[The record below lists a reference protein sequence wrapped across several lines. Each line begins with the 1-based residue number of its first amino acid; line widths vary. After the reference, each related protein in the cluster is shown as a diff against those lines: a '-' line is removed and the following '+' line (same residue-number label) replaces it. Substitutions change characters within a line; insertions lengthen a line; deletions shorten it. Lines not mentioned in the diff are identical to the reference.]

1 MLPLLFLLLVSPIIG
16 SPASPEEEEDYDFE
30 EVVGLSLND
39 SVLVFSDEADEESP
53 FQEAA
58 VTIML
63 TEIEQLRS
71 SIVKKE
77 EEVELLETKMKNAE
91 EKSNSEKAK
100 YEKLLSNKNVLTR
113 FLSFGL
119 RNNEKKARI
128 SRDLIEAQNEML

>member
-71 SIVKKE
+71 SIVEKE
-77 EEVELLETKMKNAE
+77 EEVEK
-91 EKSNSEKAK
+91 
-100 YEKLLSNKNVLTR
+100 
-113 FLSFGL
+113 
-119 RNNEKKARI
+119 
-128 SRDLIEAQNEML
+128 

>member
-1 MLPLLFLLLVSPIIG
+1 MLFLLLVSPIFG
-16 SPASPEEEEDYDFE
+16 PPASPEEEEDYDFE

-71 SIVKKE
+71 SIVEKE
-77 EEVELLETKMKNAE
+77 EEVEK
-91 EKSNSEKAK
+91 
-100 YEKLLSNKNVLTR
+100 
-113 FLSFGL
+113 
-119 RNNEKKARI
+119 
-128 SRDLIEAQNEML
+128 